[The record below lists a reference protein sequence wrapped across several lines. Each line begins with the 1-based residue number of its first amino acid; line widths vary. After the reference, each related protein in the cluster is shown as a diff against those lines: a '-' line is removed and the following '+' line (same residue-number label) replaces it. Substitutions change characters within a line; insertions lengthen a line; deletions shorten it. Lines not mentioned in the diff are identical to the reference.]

1 MKKSFLIVFVLLVA
15 IQVRAQSQTVKI
27 DSTREL
33 WLTYLDKVARPV
45 MENIAGDKLK
55 ANMPLL
61 LSDRIDNKESRSKA
75 GYLEAFG
82 RTLSGIAPWI
92 ETEGGSEREV
102 KMRSQY
108 REWALKGIANAVD
121 PTAKDYLEWHGGQ
134 ALVDASYVA
143 LALIRSPLLWA
154 HLDKKVQGQVFDALN
169 ITRKTMP
176 VYNNWILFSGIIE
189 AFYCK
194 YGFDYNPVTIE
205 YGIREFTSHWYVGD
219 GLYADGMNFHLD
231 YYNSIVI
238 QPNLG
243 TILDIMN
250 THGNRYQR
258 EAENVKKIS
267 QRYAEILER
276 LINTDGS
283 YPVLGRSI
291 VYRGGAFHHLA
302 YMAYTKQLP
311 SSLSN
316 GQVREALTAV
326 IKKTL
331 SAPGTFTKDGW
342 LNIGLY
348 GNQPGL
354 ADFYITTGSLYIC
367 ENIFIPLGLPAT
379 DDFWTSVPEPWTAVK
394 VWSGKDVQADHAMD
408 IGNH

>member
-1 MKKSFLIVFVLLVA
+1 MKKYFLIVFVFLIAL
-15 IQVRAQSQTVKI
+15 QVRTQGQPAKT

-45 MENIAGDKLK
+45 MENIAADKLK

-92 ETEGGSEREV
+92 ETEGGSEREI
-102 KMRSQY
+102 KLRNQY
-108 REWALKGIANAVD
+108 REWALKGITNAVN
-121 PTAKDYLEWHGGQ
+121 PAAKDYMEWHGGQ

-143 LALIRSPLLWA
+143 LGLIRSPWLWQ
-154 HLDKKVQGQVFDALN
+154 HLDKKVQGQVIDALN

-176 VYNNWILFSGIIE
+176 VYNNWIMFSGMIE

-194 YGFDYNPVTIE
+194 YGQDYNPITIE
-205 YGIREFTSHWYVGD
+205 YGIREFTAHWYIGD

-250 THGNRYQR
+250 AHSSRYKS
-258 EAENVKKIS
+258 ETENVKKIS

-276 LINTDGS
+276 MINTDGS
-283 YPVLGRSI
+283 YPALGRSI

-311 SSLSN
+311 ASLSN

-331 SAPGTFTKDGW
+331 SVPSFTKDGW

-379 DDFWTSVPEPWTAVK
+379 DDFWTSAPEPWTAVK
-394 VWSGKDVQADHAMD
+394 VWSGQDVQADHAMD